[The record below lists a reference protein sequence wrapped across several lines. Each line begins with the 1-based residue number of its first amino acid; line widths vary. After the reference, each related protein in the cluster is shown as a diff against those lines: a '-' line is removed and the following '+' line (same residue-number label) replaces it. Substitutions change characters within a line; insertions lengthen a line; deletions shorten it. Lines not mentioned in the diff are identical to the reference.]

1 MGHVHRVDKEIVLLD
16 SVTIEAKV
24 TDRLELVRP
33 TFAHGSRKLSAIYSL
48 SIHSLIIVPIVFT
61 HDSQT

>member
-16 SVTIEAKV
+16 SVTIEAKA

-33 TFAHGSRKLSAIYSL
+33 TLRTE
-48 SIHSLIIVPIVFT
+48 VEN
-61 HDSQT
+61 